1 MKNKTVTVTQQITM
15 GASFFNETRTKNSE
29 SEAIIRTIARSILS
43 DATLNQRAE
52 AVGLHVCDLCF
63 SPFTNGKDDTLKPNR
78 ERDHADAFNE
88 FKRASFDGL
97 TPEQQAHV
105 KRGEAMSAKDRRDTF
120 SEDEL
125 KDFTNWRAMP
135 NNFLG
140 RLGRAIAKIADVE
153 PLHKQEAALAKARPL
168 NQEIWEV
175 IDGLV
180 TRAKAMQTMEAI
192 GNNEDHGMA
201 LAALMTSLDDAKKAT
216 NYVAPAEVK

>member
-1 MKNKTVTVTQQITM
+1 MKNKTVTVSQQITM

-43 DATLNQRAE
+43 DATLNKRAE
-52 AVGLHVCDLCF
+52 VAGLHVCDLCF

-153 PLHKQEAALAKARPL
+153 PLHKQEAALAKAKPL

-180 TRAKAMQTMEAI
+180 ARAKAMQTMEAI

>member
-1 MKNKTVTVTQQITM
+1 MKNKTVTVSQQITM
-15 GASFFNETRTKNSE
+15 GASFFNDVRTRDAECSAVINTLARAMLSE
-29 SEAIIRTIARSILS
+29 R
-43 DATLNQRAE
+43 TLNQRAE
-52 AVGLHVCDLCF
+52 AAGLHVCDLCF

-78 ERDHADAFNE
+78 GRDHADAFNE
-88 FKRASFDGL
+88 FKRASFNGL

-105 KRGEAMSAKDRRDTF
+105 KRGEAMSAKDRREAF
-120 SEDEL
+120 SDDEL
-125 KDFTNWRAMP
+125 KQFNDWRARP

-153 PLHKQEAALAKARPL
+153 PLHKQEAALAKAKPL

-180 TRAKAMQTMEAI
+180 ARAKAMQTMEAI

>member
-1 MKNKTVTVTQQITM
+1 
-15 GASFFNETRTKNSE
+15 
-29 SEAIIRTIARSILS
+29 
-43 DATLNQRAE
+43 
-52 AVGLHVCDLCF
+52 
-63 SPFTNGKDDTLKPNR
+63 
-78 ERDHADAFNE
+78 
-88 FKRASFDGL
+88 
-97 TPEQQAHV
+97 
-105 KRGEAMSAKDRRDTF
+105 MSAKDRRDTF

-125 KDFTNWRAMP
+125 RDFTNWRAMP

-153 PLHKQEAALAKARPL
+153 PLHKQEAALAKAKPL

-192 GNNEDHGMA
+192 GNNEDHGIA

-216 NYVAPAEVK
+216 NYVAPVEAK